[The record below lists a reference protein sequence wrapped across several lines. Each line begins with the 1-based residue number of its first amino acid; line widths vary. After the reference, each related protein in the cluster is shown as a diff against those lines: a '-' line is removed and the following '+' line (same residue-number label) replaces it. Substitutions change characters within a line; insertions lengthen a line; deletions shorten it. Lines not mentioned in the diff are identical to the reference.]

1 MKSLHESI
9 HQVINE
15 TDSLWLSRMQNQEG
29 PRQRTSRADS
39 FVLPQYQG
47 YMGGEYRNTNNP
59 NMSGSARGYGAP
71 QPYGRPYGRKPAVAP
86 AIGRA
91 SPAEQMMNRSLND
104 PTGRLPPQL
113 RGPRGGRRATPY
125 SYDNLNSSPRY
136 GFRGIADPNT
146 NSNSQYGQNYANWL
160 NQGMGSGDQMARFLN
175 QQ

>member
-15 TDSLWLSRMQNQEG
+15 TDSLWLSRMQNQQG
-29 PRQRTSRADS
+29 PRQINSRTT
-39 FVLPQYQG
+39 P
-47 YMGGEYRNTNNP
+47 
-59 NMSGSARGYGAP
+59 YGAP
-71 QPYGRPYGRKPAVAP
+71 QPYSQQPYGRPYGRKPAIAP
-86 AIGRA
+86 PAMGRA

-104 PTGRLPPQL
+104 TAYGRLPPQL
-113 RGPRGGRRATPY
+113 RGRVGRRATPY

-136 GFRGIADPNT
+136 GFRGTVDPNT

-160 NQGMGSGDQMARFLN
+160 NQGMGNGDQIARFLN

>member
-15 TDSLWLSRMQNQEG
+15 TDSLWLSRMQDQEG
-29 PRQRTSRADS
+29 LRQINSRTT
-39 FVLPQYQG
+39 P
-47 YMGGEYRNTNNP
+47 
-59 NMSGSARGYGAP
+59 YGAP
-71 QPYGRPYGRKPAVAP
+71 QPYSQQPYGRPYGRKPAVAP

-91 SPAEQMMNRSLND
+91 SPAEQMMNRSVND

-113 RGPRGGRRATPY
+113 RGRVGRRATPY

-136 GFRGIADPNT
+136 GFRGTVDPNT